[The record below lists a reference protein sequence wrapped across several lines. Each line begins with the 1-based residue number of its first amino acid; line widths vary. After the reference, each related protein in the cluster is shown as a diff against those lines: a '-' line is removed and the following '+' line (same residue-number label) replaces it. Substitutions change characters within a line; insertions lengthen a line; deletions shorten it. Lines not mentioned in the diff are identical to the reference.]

1 KNKVT
6 LPPAES
12 TAAAPGRRWRE
23 QRRSRNDPPDDLS
36 QARPVEKSRSHSR
49 PSLRDGMVGAV
60 SAQGRGNR
68 QLERGDGDRADRHIA
83 AAAALAQCRER
94 RDRALRLGRVRDRVL
109 PDLRLRS
116 GARAARARVARSQAG
131 CRSGQGVSFSA
142 PGQEI
147 GMLFAKPFG
156 VRFHLRLAMSTL
168 AAALCV
174 GAAAGSA
181 TAAEKLTY
189 LLPAPPSLPAFAPWV
204 LAKHLG
210 YYAEAGYDVDF
221 VVARG
226 GVDVAK
232 QIGVGNAP
240 IGGAIGDTPIIVR
253 GNGVPVKSVG
263 LMGGGALT
271 VVVGRK
277 DRGIEKLED
286 LRGKKI
292 SVLAFQDTTYY
303 ALLGALASKIIG
315 KGDVDAQAVG
325 PASVASLVVAGA
337 VDACACTPD
346 WEINVKDTVSL
357 PTKDYFQSMSQAIL
371 ASDKIIAE
379 RPDMVR
385 AIVKATL
392 KGMQYVME
400 DPNKAALAYVE
411 ASPSFKGKE
420 ELMKKI
426 LANYVE
432 RTYKGQS
439 LLGAMDPQR
448 LANVQHF
455 YKEQGFIET
464 ELPVGELY
472 SNDFIQEL
480 AALSDGRAT
489 GKRGRRRREGGEL
502 MST

>member
-1 KNKVT
+1 MSVPKQFAGERCAGRT
-6 LPPAES
+6 LEPPPPTPPRKGEGSRAPGLPYGS
-12 TAAAPGRRWRE
+12 AVAAAMW
-23 QRRSRNDPPDDLS
+23 
-36 QARPVEKSRSHSR
+36 V
-49 PSLRDGMVGAV
+49 
-60 SAQGRGNR
+60 
-68 QLERGDGDRADRHIA
+68 
-83 AAAALAQCRER
+83 
-94 RDRALRLGRVRDRVL
+94 
-109 PDLRLRS
+109 
-116 GARAARARVARSQAG
+116 
-131 CRSGQGVSFSA
+131 
-142 PGQEI
+142 
-147 GMLFAKPFG
+147 
-156 VRFHLRLAMSTL
+156 
-168 AAALCV
+168 ALCV
-174 GAAAGSA
+174 TPAV
-181 TAAEKLTY
+181 AAEKITY

-210 YYAEAGYDVDF
+210 YYTEAGYDVDF

-253 GNGVPVKSVG
+253 GNGVPVKAVG

-303 ALLGALASKIIG
+303 ALLGALASKNIT
-315 KGDVDAQAVG
+315 KNDVNAQAVG
-325 PASVASLVVAGA
+325 PAAVASLVVAGT

-346 WEINVKDTVSL
+346 WEIDVKEGLKDTVSL

-371 ASDKIIAE
+371 ASDKMIAE
-379 RPDMVR
+379 RPDLVR

-392 KGMQYVME
+392 RGMQFVMA
-400 DPNKAALAYVE
+400 DPAKAALAYVE

-426 LANYVE
+426 LANYTE

-439 LLGAMDPQR
+439 TIGAMDPER
-448 LANVQHF
+448 LAKLQHF
-455 YKEQGFIET
+455 YKQEGFIEA
-464 ELPVGELY
+464 ELPVDQLY
-472 SNDFIQEL
+472 SNDFI
-480 AALSDGRAT
+480 
-489 GKRGRRRREGGEL
+489 K
-502 MST
+502 